1 MKALIAKTSI
11 LSAVIMIMILVGL
24 PLLSSA
30 VNDQRQ
36 AEVVERGK
44 DIMPFNLK
52 ATTHVFTKT
61 PEGGIQRVMV
71 KDLSDVS
78 QTKLVREHLR
88 AINQQFL
95 NGDFSGPSHIHGQD
109 MPGLAE
115 LDSAKPGQ
123 IVIDYRE
130 VEGGGELEYKT
141 ADATMVVALRQW
153 FDAQLSDHST
163 DAMEGHQHH
172 DGDMSQ

>member
-11 LSAVIMIMILVGL
+11 LSAVIMILAGL

-30 VNDQRQ
+30 ANDQRQ

-95 NGDFSGPSHIHGQD
+95 NGNFSGPSHIHGQD

-130 VEGGGELEYKT
+130 VEGGVSSSTKRLTPRWWWRCVNGST
-141 ADATMVVALRQW
+141 
-153 FDAQLSDHST
+153 HSFQT
-163 DAMEGHQHH
+163 TVQTLWKVTSIMMAI
-172 DGDMSQ
+172 